1 MIYRSLLFTCLW
13 IGVSVVTVAQTRI
26 GVGVTYDDSEIIDFF
41 QRATTTFVYVADSS
55 SQVAPTFS
63 IEYFLTDRV
72 SFLFDVQL
80 IGRKHYHIYSH
91 GFISRYHRHT
101 QWFTRGSFV
110 GRYHPKAWLFVGG
123 GATMQY
129 DGRYKRGG
137 LFDGE
142 FNYPDISERLGTRRF
157 GAQVQT
163 GVFYKGFEL
172 QLAYY
177 FSPFYKERIDD
188 FGYFQS
194 DLLQN
199 QFSPTLRYS
208 YNIGKKAK
216 RRRGR

>member
-1 MIYRSLLFTCLW
+1 
-13 IGVSVVTVAQTRI
+13 
-26 GVGVTYDDSEIIDFF
+26 
-41 QRATTTFVYVADSS
+41 
-55 SQVAPTFS
+55 
-63 IEYFLTDRV
+63 
-72 SFLFDVQL
+72 
-80 IGRKHYHIYSH
+80 
-91 GFISRYHRHT
+91 
-101 QWFTRGSFV
+101 
-110 GRYHPKAWLFVGG
+110 
-123 GATMQY
+123 MQY

-208 YNIGKKAK
+208 YNIGKKEK